1 MSAFIHSDDYYLH
14 RLSIIAV
21 MKQRQN

>member
-1 MSAFIHSDDYYLH
+1 MSAFIHSDDYYLY

>member
-1 MSAFIHSDDYYLH
+1 MSAFIHADDYYLY